1 MSGTGYAKA
10 AGAALKIWGAASQ
23 ARALAKEQAANIE
36 AERQM
41 ERLAFNRRQQKFLQ
55 DTTNVLRQQTVDK
68 VNIRVAAAEAQDELE
83 LHRAGSNLTGASMNE
98 LDGQIARG
106 AHADMMASKRAT
118 DESLTNL
125 NQQRIQQNEN
135 RIETTRQRKVGDY
148 TSIIKSAMIGAAGD
162 LLS

>member
-10 AGAALKIWGAASQ
+10 AGAALKIWGAAKQ
-23 ARALAKEQAANIE
+23 AKALAKEQAANIE
-36 AERQM
+36 AERHM

-55 DTTNVLRQQTVDK
+55 DTTNVLRQQTMDK

-83 LHRAGSNLTGASMNE
+83 LHRAGTGLAGASMNE

-106 AHADMMASKRAT
+106 AHADMVAAKRNA

-125 NQQRIQQNEN
+125 NQERIQQNEN
-135 RIETTRQRKVGDY
+135 RIQTTKQRQVADY
-148 TSIIKSAMIGAAGD
+148 RRMIGTAMISAAGD
-162 LLS
+162 ALS